1 MNSFVIGFLAALCCA
16 IGNAQSEPN
25 AAYVVLDKHLV
36 SLFKVLGIETPGV
49 GRNEHEKHVTVQEA
63 DLLFQRAQEILA
75 NNTDLLPIDQQEYM
89 NAYYQYLQQTSC
101 LDDEKLKSHCKP
113 ACFDTL
119 CVSQSA
125 CVKNKFCV
133 GGDLVA
139 CNVSAGEID
148 PELVTAQDA
157 SLVNLNTT
165 YLTGPNAFIQNLSG
179 VQTIN
184 GLDIAGL
191 LAPAITG
198 ATGLTGYTGQQ
209 GAQGLTGVQGPQGA
223 PGPQG
228 IAFEQTNYAAVN
240 KTTPQVLSTNVTPVE
255 YDAFELNDGWTTTD
269 FQTFII
275 PTAGLYRFTY
285 SITYTSSVNLSF
297 VSNVF
302 IDSFTVS
309 AAQLGVTDNTP
320 NQVRTISTSFL
331 ERVFSPNATLII
343 RVVTGNNPAS
353 ISGLPVVSS
362 FSATML

>member
-1 MNSFVIGFLAALCCA
+1 MNCFVFFVVLALYFSV
-16 IGNAQSEPN
+16 GNAQCRGAS
-25 AAYVVLDKHLV
+25 VVLDKHLV
-36 SLFKVLGIETPGV
+36 MLFNTLGIETPVSDEGEL
-49 GRNEHEKHVTVQEA
+49 NTHVCAQEA
-63 DLLFQRAQEILA
+63 ESLFHRAQEILA
-75 NNTDLLPIDQQEYM
+75 LHPDLLPCDQHEYIK
-89 NAYYQYLQQTSC
+89 ACYQYLQQSSCLGNKKKHTSC
-101 LDDEKLKSHCKP
+101 GKP

-119 CVSQSA
+119 CVAHSA

-157 SLVNLNTT
+157 SLVNFNTT

-240 KTTPQVLSTNVTPVE
+240 KTTPQALTTNVTPIQ

-285 SITYTSSVNLSF
+285 SITYTSTVNLSF

-302 IDSFTVS
+302 INSFTVS

-331 ERVFSPNATLII
+331 ERVFSPNSTLII
-343 RVVTGNNPAS
+343 RVVTGNNPAN

-362 FSATML
+362 FSATRL